1 MSQKKRKQIA
11 KPKTD
16 KIGQTMDGLGADFN
30 TLMQSLSQPVVK
42 EDKNKK
48 A

>member
-1 MSQKKRKQIA
+1 MAQKKRKQA

-16 KIGQTMDGLGADFN
+16 KLNQTMDGLGVDFN
-30 TLMQSLSQPVVK
+30 TLMQSLVQPSTK
-42 EDKNKK
+42 EDKSKK